1 MMGTAKDL
9 INEKLLTSI
18 EKKYLFNYNME
29 IYRNISK
36 FLTKNERVEEIAR
49 ILGGAKVTENTRIH
63 ASELISLAND

>member
-1 MMGTAKDL
+1 MAPIDKDL

-36 FLTKNERVEEIAR
+36 FLTKNEKKWVLNSI
-49 ILGGAKVTENTRIH
+49 I
-63 ASELISLAND
+63 